1 MIQESIQLA
10 VDEVGTNGRVT
21 ITEYIDWLWENLF
34 LIELTADGNVP
45 ASLSRVLFNLVR
57 EKEIR
62 IVESGDAAAVDL
74 NGVPRR
80 KGIDRDANSIEVI
93 Q

>member
-34 LIELTADGNVP
+34 LIELTADGTYQP
-45 ASLSRVLFNLVR
+45 PSRGFF
-57 EKEIR
+57 
-62 IVESGDAAAVDL
+62 ST
-74 NGVPRR
+74 
-80 KGIDRDANSIEVI
+80 
-93 Q
+93 

>member
-34 LIELTADGNVP
+34 LIELTADGERT
-45 ASLSRVLFNLVR
+45 SLPLAGSF
-57 EKEIR
+57 
-62 IVESGDAAAVDL
+62 ST
-74 NGVPRR
+74 
-80 KGIDRDANSIEVI
+80 
-93 Q
+93 